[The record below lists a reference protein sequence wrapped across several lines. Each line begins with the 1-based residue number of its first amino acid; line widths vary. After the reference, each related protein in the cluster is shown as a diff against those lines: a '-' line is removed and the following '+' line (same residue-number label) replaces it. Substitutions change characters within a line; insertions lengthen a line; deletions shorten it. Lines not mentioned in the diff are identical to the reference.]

1 MNMKVKTALFVAAD
15 VVAFS
20 FSYLLAYLA
29 AKPMGG
35 ASAMGFSGEMGSF
48 FAYYPKVFLLLIII
62 KVIVLMIFSSYRILF
77 AFAGAEDYKRL
88 AGAVLSGT
96 FVTATTA
103 LLAGMS
109 VALYPNFI
117 LFTLLF
123 DLLLVLAIRFVYV
136 LFSSETS
143 GRRYRDKRRRAI
155 GLRRNVRKV
164 MIFGSGEAALSIVR
178 EIKAGGETLEA
189 VVIADDDRKHE
200 GGSLLGV
207 RIEGGRN
214 DIRLLV
220 RRHSVDEIIIAKPMA
235 PPRHIALVLSE
246 CIKTRCA
253 IRILPL
259 YRSRKEAEEG
269 AASLSMLRKPSISDL
284 LGGDRPKVDHR
295 EIADQV
301 RGRIVL
307 ITGAAG
313 IFGSELALQL
323 MRYGPRRL
331 VAVDTSEDG
340 LVILKHSLEKSGKG
354 DIEIKMVIASVRD
367 DRAMRE
373 VFAENRPHIVFHAA
387 ELKQIPFV
395 QQSPREAYLTNVNA
409 LAKTASLAEE
419 FSAMRFIHLSSTR
432 AGDPDTVYAGL
443 KKYGEAIVS
452 GKNEQS
458 QVIFSSVRI
467 ANLIEGRANVVALF
481 EKQIK
486 EGGPVTVIDKG
497 FSKRFIRAS
506 EAALLTIMAGVTAR
520 GGEVFVVGPG
530 ESLGIL
536 ELAEAMIR
544 LAGYIPGEDIAV
556 SEAQL
561 RSGERN
567 GLLQI
572 VSETNLSETQYDKV
586 LVVGEEKW
594 PVVSSAPERDMS
606 DEEVALFLDDLFPD
620 HSVKDKSTVFRGE
633 PIIEEAGEAA
643 L

>member
-1 MNMKVKTALFVAAD
+1 MNMKVKTALFIAAD

-29 AKPMGG
+29 TQPAAG
-35 ASAMGFSGEMGSF
+35 ASAAGFSGEVGSF
-48 FAYYPKVFLLLIII
+48 FSYYPRVFLLLIII
-62 KVIVLMIFSSYRILF
+62 KIIVLMIFSSYRILF
-77 AFAGAEDYKRL
+77 AFAGAEDYKRI
-88 AGAVLSGT
+88 AGAVISAT
-96 FVTATTA
+96 FVAATTA
-103 LLAGMS
+103 LLADMN

-143 GRRYRDKRRRAI
+143 GRRYRDKRRSAVTV
-155 GLRRNVRKV
+155 RRNVRKV
-164 MIFGSGEAALSIVR
+164 MVFGSGEAALNIVR
-178 EIKAGGETLEA
+178 EIKAGGAALEA

-220 RRHSVDEIIIAKPMA
+220 RRHNIDEIIIAKPMA
-235 PPRHIALVLSE
+235 APRHIALVLNE
-246 CIKTRCA
+246 CIKTRCS

-259 YRSRKEAEEG
+259 YRSRREAEEG
-269 AASLSMLRKPSISDL
+269 AANLSMLRKPSISDL
-284 LGGDRPKVDHR
+284 LGGDRPRVDHR
-295 EIADQV
+295 EIADQIK
-301 RGRIVL
+301 GRIVL

-313 IFGSELALQL
+313 VFGSELALQL

-331 VAVDTSEDG
+331 IAVDTNEDG
-340 LVILKHSLEKSGKG
+340 LVILKQNLEKSGKG

-367 DRAMRE
+367 DIAMKE
-373 VFAENRPHIVFHAA
+373 IFADNRPHIVFHAA
-387 ELKQIPFV
+387 ELKHIPFV

-409 LAKTASLAEE
+409 LAKTAALAEE

-432 AGDPDTVYAGL
+432 AGEPDTVYAGL
-443 KKYGEAIVS
+443 KKYGEAIVRS
-452 GKNEQS
+452 QDEKS
-458 QVIFSSVRI
+458 QVVFSSVRI
-467 ANLIEGRANVVALF
+467 ANLIEGKANVVALF
-481 EKQIK
+481 EKQIE

-506 EAALLTIMAGVTAR
+506 EAALLTIMAGVAAR

-530 ESLGIL
+530 ESIGIL

-561 RSGERN
+561 RAGERN

-572 VSETNLSETQYDKV
+572 ASETNLSETQYDKV
-586 LVVGEEKW
+586 LISENEKW
-594 PVVSSAPERDMS
+594 PAVSGIPEMDMS
-606 DEEVALFLDDLFPD
+606 DEEVAMFLDDLFPD